1 MKFSRITH
9 LWWIIRR
16 RSKNFWFYGGNWEWW
31 CRNSATVH
39 SSGCVSKRIN
49 NQINKWHERAL
60 RLVYNDESSSF
71 RELLERDKSVTI
83 LEGNIQVLLIEIFK
97 VNSVTAPETTEIFK
111 FKDHMVW
118 EGMIAN
124 RGELLYHVNMVV
136 KQFRI

>member
-1 MKFSRITH
+1 MNYPQEV
-9 LWWIIRR
+9 
-16 RSKNFWFYGGNWEWW
+16 KNFSVYGGNWEWW
-31 CRNSATVH
+31 RRNSATVH
-39 SSGCVSKRIN
+39 SSGCVSRRI

-60 RLVYNDESSSF
+60 RLFYNDESSSF